1 MINFNIFLDWLRQNK
16 KKIIFGVVLVVL
28 FVGIFFGGFFLGK
41 YKTVCQVCQPSEIDF
56 SLFWQA
62 YNLLKD
68 NFVDKS
74 KIDSQKILYGAISG
88 MAQSLGDPYTDFFNP
103 ENAKKFQQDL
113 AGSFEGIGAEIGIKK
128 DQLTIV
134 APLKNT
140 PAEKAGLKAGD
151 YILQIDGKNTANM
164 TTEEAVSLIRG
175 KRGTNVTLT
184 IFREGWPTS
193 KDISIIRGTIV
204 IPTMDWEIKNED
216 VAYIHIYQFGDTLS
230 ADFKK
235 TASEILQSNAKK
247 IVLDLRDNPGG
258 YLATSQEIA
267 GYFLEKGQVVTIET
281 FGNGQ
286 EPTIYKTEGNPT
298 LLKYPLVVLINQG
311 SASASEIL
319 AGALRDNREVKLIG
333 AKSFG
338 KGSVQE
344 LAPLQGNSFLKIT
357 IAKWLTPNSQS
368 ISEVGLEPDIKVE
381 NTETDITA
389 GKDAQLDKALEI
401 IGTIK

>member
-1 MINFNIFLDWLRQNK
+1 MINFNFNFFVNNK
-16 KKIIFGVVLVVL
+16 KKIIFWVILIIL
-28 FVGIFFGGFFLGK
+28 FVGVFTGGFFLGK
-41 YKTVCQVCQPSEIDF
+41 KQTVCSVCQPSEIDF

-62 YNLLKD
+62 YGLLKD
-68 NFVDKS
+68 NFIDKS

-103 ENAKKFQQDL
+103 ENATKFQQDL

-128 DQLTIV
+128 EQLTII

-140 PAEKAGLKAGD
+140 PAEKAGIRAGD
-151 YILQIDGKNTANM
+151 AILQIDGKSTTNM
-164 TTEEAVSLIRG
+164 TTEESVSLIRG
-175 KRGTNVTLT
+175 KRGTDVVLT

-193 KDISIIRGTIV
+193 KDISITRGTII
-204 IPTMDWEIKNED
+204 IPTMDWEIKNENI
-216 VAYIHIYQFGDTLS
+216 AYIHIYQFGDTLS

-235 TASEILQSNAKK
+235 VVSEILQSRAKK

-258 YLATSQEIA
+258 YLAASQEVA
-267 GYFLEKGQVVTIET
+267 GYFLEKGQIVTIET

-286 EPTIYKTEGNPT
+286 EPTLYKTEGKSE

-319 AGALRDNREVKLIG
+319 AGALRDNREIKLIG
-333 AKSFG
+333 VKSFG

-381 NTETDITA
+381 NTDTDITA